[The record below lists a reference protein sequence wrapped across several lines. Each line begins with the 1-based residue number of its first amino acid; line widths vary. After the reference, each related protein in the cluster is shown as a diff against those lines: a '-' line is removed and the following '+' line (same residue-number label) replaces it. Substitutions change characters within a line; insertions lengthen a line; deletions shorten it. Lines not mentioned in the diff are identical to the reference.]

1 MMFEADLRKETV
13 LEVAKKMMAA
23 ARTAPKAKG
32 IDNLSIAICTD
43 EEIKKISQKMIEM
56 VDEEGH
62 PEFFKRDA
70 GNLLNSDALV
80 LIGTSFTPIGVQ
92 KCGQCGLESC
102 KDNTD
107 NPNIPCA
114 FNVGDLGIAVG
125 SAVSIAADNRV
136 DNRVM
141 YSVGKAAE
149 ALGLFSNDVKIIH
162 GIPLSVKGKSPF
174 FDRK

>member
-13 LEVAKKMMAA
+13 LIVAKKMMAA

-43 EEIKKISQKMIEM
+43 DEIKKISEKMVQM
-56 VDEEGH
+56 VEDEGH
-62 PEFFKRDA
+62 PEFFLRDA
-70 GNLLNSDALV
+70 GNILNSDAIV
-80 LIGTSFTPIGVQ
+80 LIGTSFSPVGVA
-92 KCGQCGLESC
+92 KCGQCGLSSC
-102 KDNTD
+102 KENSEK
-107 NPNIPCA
+107 PNHPCA
-114 FNVGDLGIAVG
+114 FNVGDMGIAVG
-125 SAVSIAADNRV
+125 SAVSIAADNRI

-149 ALGLFSNDVKIIH
+149 ALGLFGEEVKIIQ

>member
-43 EEIKKISQKMIEM
+43 EEISNISEKMVKM
-56 VDEEGH
+56 VDDEDY

-70 GNLLNSDALV
+70 GNLLNCDALV
-80 LIGTSFTPIGVQ
+80 LIGTRFAPIGVQ
-92 KCGQCGLESC
+92 KCGQCGLDSC
-102 KDNTD
+102 KENAD

-114 FNVGDLGIAVG
+114 FNVGDMGIAVG
-125 SAVSIAADNRV
+125 SAVSIAADNRI
-136 DNRVM
+136 DNRIM
-141 YSVGKAAE
+141 FSVGKAAE
-149 ALGLFSNDVKIIH
+149 KLGLFSDEVKIIQ

>member
-1 MMFEADLRKETV
+1 MIFEADLRKETV
-13 LEVAKKMMAA
+13 LDVAKKMMAA

-32 IDNLSIAICTD
+32 IDNLSLAICTD
-43 EEIKKISQKMIEM
+43 EEIKKISEKMIKM

-62 PEFFKRDA
+62 PDFFKRDA
-70 GNLLNSDALV
+70 GNLLVCDALV
-80 LIGTSFTPIGVQ
+80 LIGTSFTPVGVQ

-102 KDNTD
+102 KDNAD
-107 NPNIPCA
+107 NPNIPCV
-114 FNVGDLGIAVG
+114 FNVGDMGIAVG

-149 ALGLFSNDVKIIH
+149 ALGLFSDEVKIIQ
-162 GIPLSVKGKSPF
+162 GIPLSIKGKSPF